1 MGLTIHYEFKTS
13 LAKTADIRALTES
26 LRQLARDLPFKEV
39 GDLVE
44 FEGTEADYQASG
56 KDDEHR
62 WLKIQAGQYVDD
74 PKSSGTSYSVGP
86 QHIIAF
92 ATFPGDGCE
101 PANFG
106 FCRYPASINAGN
118 RRLATHLD
126 GWRWRSFCKTQYA
139 SDPQCGGVENFLR
152 CHLCVVKLLDF
163 AKKTGLIEVEVSDEG
178 GYWEDRDLKKL
189 AETVG
194 EWNEYI
200 AAFAGQFNDAARS
213 LGMTGE
219 SAIAGF
225 QNFEHLEANGLER
238 LARLRAD
245 QDRCD

>member
-1 MGLTIHYEFKTS
+1 MGLTIHYSFKTS
-13 LAKTADIRALTES
+13 LAKTADIRIMVES
-26 LRQLARDLPFKEV
+26 LRQFARDLPFKEV

-44 FEGTEADYQASG
+44 FEGAGVDYQSSG

-74 PKSSGTSYSVGP
+74 PRSSGTSYTVKP
-86 QHIIAF
+86 QHIVAF
-92 ATFPGDGCE
+92 STWPGDGCE

-106 FCRYPASINAGN
+106 FCRYPASIKVGS
-118 RRLATHLD
+118 RRLATHLA

-139 SDPQCGGVENFLR
+139 SDPQCGGIENFLR

-163 AKKTGLIEVEVSDEG
+163 ATKTGLMDVEVSDEG
-178 GYWEDRDLKKL
+178 DFWEHRDLKKL

-194 EWNEYI
+194 EWNEFI
-200 AAFAGQFNDAARS
+200 AAIAGQVNDAAKS
-213 LGMTGE
+213 LGIVGE
-219 SAIAGF
+219 AAIAGF
-225 QNFEHLEANGLER
+225 QNFEHLEAKGLER

-245 QDRCD
+245 KDRHD